1 MSEQPGPFDDV
12 AAHGARGSFA
22 GVPARRH
29 DEVVAGQVVIL
40 GAPFDW
46 GATHRPGARFGPKA
60 IREADYLP
68 ADGERPHL
76 TAGVDPLRELS
87 VVDAGDVPMP
97 IGYVDESLERLIERV
112 EAIARA
118 GAVPI
123 VLGGDHTVTYADA
136 TGVAR
141 AHGEG
146 RVALVHFDA
155 HADTGEDHYGHLH
168 GHGTPMRRLVESG
181 AVPGHR
187 FVQIGL
193 RGYWPPPATVAWM
206 REQGMR
212 SWSMEE
218 CVRRGLDAV
227 TDDAVAWSTIDDVAG
242 VFVSVDIDV
251 VDPGSAPGTGTPEPG
266 GLQARELLDTVRRL
280 GRECNVIGADV
291 VEVAPHYDQPG
302 DITARLANRVVL
314 ELLTGMAERKLAA
327 EGREPDPDRLL
338 PPER

>member
-266 GLQARELLDTVRRL
+266 GLHARELLDTVRRL